1 MESSEQSLSI
11 TECKDG
17 DLTTLGPLELL
28 ILQPT
33 SFCNIACDYCYL
45 PDRQLV
51 NQMSLD
57 TFSKIMKNIFSSNV
71 LGSKLTILWHAGEP
85 LAIPINFYKQVSKE
99 IKRFSPQNCQ
109 VTQSIQTNA
118 TIINDDWCK
127 FFKDESIILGLSIDG
142 PDFIHDRH
150 RKTRAGGN
158 THAKVMEGVKLLKKY
173 EIKFNVIC
181 VLTSFSLGY
190 PDEIYDFF
198 EKNDIRQVGF
208 NIEESEGINT
218 SDTLSSSEIRRKFR
232 YFMERI
238 YKREKEGHVQIREF
252 HKLRQYFTH
261 SLQKASDQRIGRC
274 DIDTRSYSVSRP
286 LNIITVSSDG
296 DASTFSPE
304 LLGMFS
310 PEYPTLKF
318 GNLTTDS
325 IETIANSELFKKIF
339 SDVTEG
345 IAMCKKECD
354 YFTMCGGGA
363 PSNKLSENGTFRS
376 TFTKY
381 CKTQLQ
387 VPIDILLEDLEQ
399 EFGLTNKSK

>member
-1 MESSEQSLSI
+1 
-11 TECKDG
+11 
-17 DLTTLGPLELL
+17 
-28 ILQPT
+28 
-33 SFCNIACDYCYL
+33 
-45 PDRQLV
+45 
-51 NQMSLD
+51 
-57 TFSKIMKNIFSSNV
+57 

-85 LAIPINFYKQVSKE
+85 LAIPIDFYKQVSEE
-99 IKRFSPQNCQ
+99 IKRLSPQNCQ
-109 VTQSIQTNA
+109 VTQSIQTNGI
-118 TIINDDWCK
+118 IINDDWCK

-198 EKNDIRQVGF
+198 EKNDITQVGF
-208 NIEESEGINT
+208 NIEESEGINK

-238 YKREKEGHVQIREF
+238 YKREKDGHVIIREF
-252 HKLRQYFTH
+252 YKLRQYFTH
-261 SLQKASDQRIGRC
+261 SLRKASDQRIGTC
-274 DIDTRSYSVSRP
+274 EIDTRTYSVSKP

-310 PEYPTLKF
+310 PKYPTLKL
-318 GNLTTDS
+318 GNLVSES
-325 IETIANSELFKKIF
+325 IDTIAQSKLFKQI
-339 SDVTEG
+339 SDDVAEG
-345 IAMCKKECD
+345 IEMCKRECE

-363 PSNKLSENGTFRS
+363 PSNKLNENGTFRS
-376 TFTKY
+376 TYTQY

-387 VPIDILLEDLEQ
+387 VPIDILLEDLEE
-399 EFGLTNKSK
+399 EFGIISKQS